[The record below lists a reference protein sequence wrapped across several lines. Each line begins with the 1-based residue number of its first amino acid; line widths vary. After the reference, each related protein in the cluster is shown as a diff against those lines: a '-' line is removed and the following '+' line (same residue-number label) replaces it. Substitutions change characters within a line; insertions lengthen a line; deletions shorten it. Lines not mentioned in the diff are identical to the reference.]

1 MVVGAVLVIFAIGL
15 SACYAVSTPTV
26 DTSEITTQ
34 KQAINL
40 SDSSNSE
47 RKPAV
52 QVRGSTVHVAWADET
67 NSDVLYKKS
76 TDSGET
82 FGSTVVVGDG
92 TLSTLSTQPIVMD
105 VVGDYVYVAWNAASS
120 KTIIARSTDGG
131 DSFGTPATISN
142 GGRPSLSAYG
152 SNVDLIGWGGSGDN
166 VVKFTRSTDYGANFA
181 AVSDAG
187 AGGIV
192 NAIDSSSNEIYIV
205 ARVGSDSMRLHKSSD
220 GGSNFATSTIG
231 TGTDFPT
238 IQKTDA
244 YLHATY
250 TNGGGNVV
258 HLISEDL
265 GANWSTAMTVTSN
278 WASTAPAYVNG
289 TLHNIVWRHDGI
301 SGSNGQI
308 HFATSTDGVTY
319 DKLYQVSGL
328 GRNYNGQEPAIG
340 VNNTLAAIAFT
351 SCTTNLSSN
360 ICDIFFTKSSDAGQ
374 NFSPPNGSN
383 EIEHVIA
390 TNSAETYFNTTGV
403 TTNIIDIYNTTPSTG
418 DFVIT
423 TPNLNATL
431 AASTTPDDLSHAAI
445 TIKNSTRTINTTS
458 NPDATVVGTIQEL
471 GYTNSTK
478 VSFDK
483 MVKLQFIGDTGST
496 PFFIN
501 ATDTYT
507 INQCAGT
514 PETSTEAASDATIT
528 AGNRE
533 CYWTATNSTKF
544 VWTYHFTAF
553 GTGNNFGSSTETTTT
568 TSGGGNQSCNS
579 KGFGVGKSLA
589 VYEVSYNFC
598 GDNRTVDILAYST
611 CGAIRAEL
619 TTEYGRSSAGLSLDQ
634 PFIDDEITVYTSVL
648 RDDVKSFTVKM
659 ENKRNDFEDKF
670 VINECKATKKYSQIT
685 GYTSSQQGTF
695 GNEGFT
701 VSVPTWVKNTAGW
714 WSEDKISEGEFVK
727 GIEFL
732 IKERIIDNVK
742 TGSVESTS
750 SGVPTWVK
758 NTAGWW
764 SEDKISEGEFVKGI
778 EYLVKTGIIQVS

>member
-1 MVVGAVLVIFAIGL
+1 MVVGTVLVIFAIGL
-15 SACYAVSTPTV
+15 SACYAVSTPTI
-26 DTSEITTQ
+26 DTSEISTQ
-34 KQAINL
+34 KKAIQL
-40 SDSSNSE
+40 TDTAATD
-47 RKPAV
+47 RMPV
-52 QVRGSTVHVAWADET
+52 VVVRGTTVHLAWESGDE
-67 NSDVLYKKS
+67 DVLYKKS
-76 TDSGET
+76 TDGGET
-82 FGSTVVVGDG
+82 FGDTITVGDG
-92 TLSTLSTQPIVMD
+92 NFSWLSTQPVVMD
-105 VVGDYVYVAWNAASS
+105 VVSDNVYIAWNSASS
-120 KTIIARSTDGG
+120 KTKFARSTDGG

-152 SNVDLIGWGGSGDN
+152 SNVDLIGWGGSGDD
-166 VVKFTRSTDYGANFA
+166 VVKFARSTDYGANFGSI
-181 AVSDAG
+181 SDAG

-205 ARVGSDSMRLHKSSD
+205 ARVGADSMRLHKSTD

-231 TGTDFPT
+231 TGNNFPT
-238 IQKTDA
+238 IQKTDV
-244 YLHATY
+244 YLHVTY
-250 TNGGGNVV
+250 TNPATNVT
-258 HLISEDL
+258 HLISDDL
-265 GANWSTAMTVTSN
+265 GATWSSTMTFSSEF
-278 WASTAPAYVNG
+278 APTAPVYTNG
-289 TLHNIVWRHDGI
+289 TLHNIAWRHDDMAG
-301 SGSNGQI
+301 GEGQI

-328 GRNYNGQEPAIG
+328 GRNYNGQEPALG
-340 VNNTLAAIAFT
+340 VNNTLVAIAFT
-351 SCTTNLSSN
+351 GCTNNLASN
-360 ICDIFFTKSSDAGQ
+360 QCDIFFTKSSDAGQ
-374 NFSPPNGSN
+374 NFSPIGGSD
-383 EIEHVIA
+383 EVEHVIA
-390 TNSAETYFNTTGV
+390 TESAQTFYNTTGV
-403 TTNIIDIYNTTPSTG
+403 ETNIIDVYNTTPSSN
-418 DFVIT
+418 DFTVI
-423 TPNLNATL
+423 TPNLNATFT
-431 AASTTPDDLSHAAI
+431 ASTTPDDLSHSAI
-445 TIKNSTRTINTTS
+445 TILNSTRTINTTA
-458 NPDATVVGTIQEL
+458 NPDATIVGTIQEL

-478 VSFDK
+478 ISFDK
-483 MVKLQFIGDTGST
+483 MVKLTFNGETGNT

-501 ATDTYT
+501 ATNTYT
-507 INQCAGT
+507 IDQCDGS
-514 PETSTEAASDATIT
+514 PKTSSEAASDATIT

-568 TSGGGNQSCNS
+568 SGGGNQSCNS
-579 KGFGVGKSLA
+579 RGFGVGKSLA

-619 TTEYGRSSAGLSLDQ
+619 TTEYGRSSAGLSLEQ

-670 VINECKATKKYSQIT
+670 IINECKATKKYSQIT

-714 WSEDKISEGEFVK
+714 WSEDKISEDEFVR

-742 TGSVESTS
+742 TGSVKSTS
-750 SGVPTWVK
+750 SSVPTWVK